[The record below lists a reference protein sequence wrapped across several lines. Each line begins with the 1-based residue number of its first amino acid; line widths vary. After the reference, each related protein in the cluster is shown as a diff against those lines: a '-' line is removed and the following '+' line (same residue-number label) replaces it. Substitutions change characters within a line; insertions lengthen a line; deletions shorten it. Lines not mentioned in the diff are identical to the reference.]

1 MIDLNILE
9 KGKDYNQLKK
19 SYVIFIC
26 NYDPF
31 SRGRCIYRFE
41 NLCTDDPSLKL
52 GDDTAIIIVNP
63 YGTNDGKMGRGFA
76 AFLEYLRSGKATDS
90 YTESL
95 AEEVD
100 SVRASEEWRRE
111 YMLLLERDRENQN
124 IGEQRGIK
132 IGQEIGQKIGE
143 QNGAKKDAAELFK
156 NGVSYEI
163 VRRSI
168 SREKISDE
176 ELREIYDS
184 VQ

>member
-1 MIDLNILE
+1 M
-9 KGKDYNQLKK
+9 
-19 SYVIFIC
+19 IFIC

-31 SRGRCIYRFE
+31 SRERCIYRFE

-63 YGTNDGKMGRGFA
+63 YGTNDRKMGRGFS

-156 NGVSYEI
+156 NGASYDL

-168 SREKISDE
+168 SKEKISDE
-176 ELREIYDS
+176 ELQEIYDS
-184 VQ
+184 AR

>member
-1 MIDLNILE
+1 
-9 KGKDYNQLKK
+9 
-19 SYVIFIC
+19 
-26 NYDPF
+26 
-31 SRGRCIYRFE
+31 
-41 NLCTDDPSLKL
+41 
-52 GDDTAIIIVNP
+52 
-63 YGTNDGKMGRGFA
+63 MGRGFA

-132 IGQEIGQKIGE
+132 IGE

-176 ELREIYDS
+176 ELQEIYDS
-184 VQ
+184 AR

>member
-1 MIDLNILE
+1 
-9 KGKDYNQLKK
+9 
-19 SYVIFIC
+19 
-26 NYDPF
+26 
-31 SRGRCIYRFE
+31 
-41 NLCTDDPSLKL
+41 
-52 GDDTAIIIVNP
+52 
-63 YGTNDGKMGRGFA
+63 MGRGFA

-132 IGQEIGQKIGE
+132 IGE
-143 QNGAKKDAAELFK
+143 QNGA
-156 NGVSYEI
+156 SYDL

-176 ELREIYDS
+176 ELQEIYDS
-184 VQ
+184 VR

>member
-1 MIDLNILE
+1 
-9 KGKDYNQLKK
+9 
-19 SYVIFIC
+19 
-26 NYDPF
+26 
-31 SRGRCIYRFE
+31 
-41 NLCTDDPSLKL
+41 
-52 GDDTAIIIVNP
+52 
-63 YGTNDGKMGRGFA
+63 MGRGFS

-132 IGQEIGQKIGE
+132 IGE
-143 QNGAKKDAAELFK
+143 QNGAKKDVAELFK
-156 NGVSYEI
+156 NGASYDL

-184 VQ
+184 VM

>member
-1 MIDLNILE
+1 
-9 KGKDYNQLKK
+9 
-19 SYVIFIC
+19 
-26 NYDPF
+26 
-31 SRGRCIYRFE
+31 
-41 NLCTDDPSLKL
+41 
-52 GDDTAIIIVNP
+52 
-63 YGTNDGKMGRGFA
+63 MGRGFA

-132 IGQEIGQKIGE
+132 IGQKIGE

-156 NGVSYEI
+156 NGASYDL

-176 ELREIYDS
+176 ELQGIYDS
-184 VQ
+184 VR

>member
-1 MIDLNILE
+1 
-9 KGKDYNQLKK
+9 
-19 SYVIFIC
+19 
-26 NYDPF
+26 
-31 SRGRCIYRFE
+31 
-41 NLCTDDPSLKL
+41 
-52 GDDTAIIIVNP
+52 
-63 YGTNDGKMGRGFA
+63 MGRGFA
-76 AFLEYLRSGKATDS
+76 AFLEYLRSGKATDF

-100 SVRASEEWRRE
+100 SVRASEECRRK

-132 IGQEIGQKIGE
+132 IGQKIGE

-156 NGVSYEI
+156 NGVSYDL

-176 ELREIYDS
+176 ELQEIYNS
-184 VQ
+184 VM

>member
-1 MIDLNILE
+1 
-9 KGKDYNQLKK
+9 
-19 SYVIFIC
+19 
-26 NYDPF
+26 
-31 SRGRCIYRFE
+31 
-41 NLCTDDPSLKL
+41 
-52 GDDTAIIIVNP
+52 
-63 YGTNDGKMGRGFA
+63 MGRGFA

-132 IGQEIGQKIGE
+132 IGE

-156 NGVSYEI
+156 NGASYDL

-168 SREKISDE
+168 SKEKISDE
-176 ELREIYDS
+176 ELQEIYDS
-184 VQ
+184 AR

>member
-1 MIDLNILE
+1 
-9 KGKDYNQLKK
+9 
-19 SYVIFIC
+19 
-26 NYDPF
+26 
-31 SRGRCIYRFE
+31 
-41 NLCTDDPSLKL
+41 
-52 GDDTAIIIVNP
+52 
-63 YGTNDGKMGRGFA
+63 MGRGFA

-132 IGQEIGQKIGE
+132 IGQKIGE
-143 QNGAKKDAAELFK
+143 QNGAKKDAAEFFK

-184 VQ
+184 VM

>member
-1 MIDLNILE
+1 M
-9 KGKDYNQLKK
+9 
-19 SYVIFIC
+19 IFIC

-31 SRGRCIYRFE
+31 SRERCIYRFE

-90 YTESL
+90 YTEAL

-156 NGVSYEI
+156 NGASYDL

-168 SREKISDE
+168 SKEKISDE
-176 ELREIYDS
+176 ELQEIYDS
-184 VQ
+184 AR

>member
-1 MIDLNILE
+1 
-9 KGKDYNQLKK
+9 
-19 SYVIFIC
+19 
-26 NYDPF
+26 
-31 SRGRCIYRFE
+31 
-41 NLCTDDPSLKL
+41 
-52 GDDTAIIIVNP
+52 
-63 YGTNDGKMGRGFA
+63 MGRGFA

-100 SVRASEEWRRE
+100 SVRVSEEWRRE

-132 IGQEIGQKIGE
+132 IGE

-156 NGVSYEI
+156 NGASYDL

-176 ELREIYDS
+176 ELQGIYDS
-184 VQ
+184 VR

>member
-1 MIDLNILE
+1 M
-9 KGKDYNQLKK
+9 
-19 SYVIFIC
+19 
-26 NYDPF
+26 
-31 SRGRCIYRFE
+31 
-41 NLCTDDPSLKL
+41 KL

-132 IGQEIGQKIGE
+132 IGE

-156 NGVSYEI
+156 NGASYDL

-168 SREKISDE
+168 SKEKISDE
-176 ELREIYDS
+176 ELQEIYDS
-184 VQ
+184 VM

>member
-1 MIDLNILE
+1 
-9 KGKDYNQLKK
+9 
-19 SYVIFIC
+19 
-26 NYDPF
+26 
-31 SRGRCIYRFE
+31 
-41 NLCTDDPSLKL
+41 
-52 GDDTAIIIVNP
+52 
-63 YGTNDGKMGRGFA
+63 MGRGFV

-132 IGQEIGQKIGE
+132 IGQKIGE

-156 NGVSYEI
+156 NGASYDL
-163 VRRSI
+163 VRRSMP
-168 SREKISDE
+168 REKISDE

>member
-1 MIDLNILE
+1 
-9 KGKDYNQLKK
+9 
-19 SYVIFIC
+19 
-26 NYDPF
+26 
-31 SRGRCIYRFE
+31 
-41 NLCTDDPSLKL
+41 
-52 GDDTAIIIVNP
+52 
-63 YGTNDGKMGRGFA
+63 
-76 AFLEYLRSGKATDS
+76 
-90 YTESL
+90 
-95 AEEVD
+95 
-100 SVRASEEWRRE
+100 
-111 YMLLLERDRENQN
+111 MLLLERDRENQN

-132 IGQEIGQKIGE
+132 IGQEIGQKIGQKIGE

>member
-1 MIDLNILE
+1 
-9 KGKDYNQLKK
+9 
-19 SYVIFIC
+19 
-26 NYDPF
+26 
-31 SRGRCIYRFE
+31 
-41 NLCTDDPSLKL
+41 
-52 GDDTAIIIVNP
+52 
-63 YGTNDGKMGRGFA
+63 MGRGFA

-132 IGQEIGQKIGE
+132 IGE

-156 NGVSYEI
+156 NGASYDL

-168 SREKISDE
+168 SKEKISDE
-176 ELREIYDS
+176 ELQEIYDS
-184 VQ
+184 VM

>member
-1 MIDLNILE
+1 
-9 KGKDYNQLKK
+9 
-19 SYVIFIC
+19 
-26 NYDPF
+26 
-31 SRGRCIYRFE
+31 
-41 NLCTDDPSLKL
+41 
-52 GDDTAIIIVNP
+52 
-63 YGTNDGKMGRGFA
+63 MGRGFA

-132 IGQEIGQKIGE
+132 IGE
-143 QNGAKKDAAELFK
+143 QNGAKKDAAEFFK

-176 ELREIYDS
+176 ELQGIYDS
-184 VQ
+184 VWQ

>member
-1 MIDLNILE
+1 
-9 KGKDYNQLKK
+9 
-19 SYVIFIC
+19 
-26 NYDPF
+26 
-31 SRGRCIYRFE
+31 
-41 NLCTDDPSLKL
+41 
-52 GDDTAIIIVNP
+52 
-63 YGTNDGKMGRGFA
+63 MGRGFA

-132 IGQEIGQKIGE
+132 IGQKIGE

-156 NGVSYEI
+156 NGASYDL

>member
-1 MIDLNILE
+1 
-9 KGKDYNQLKK
+9 
-19 SYVIFIC
+19 
-26 NYDPF
+26 
-31 SRGRCIYRFE
+31 
-41 NLCTDDPSLKL
+41 
-52 GDDTAIIIVNP
+52 
-63 YGTNDGKMGRGFA
+63 MGRGFA

-132 IGQEIGQKIGE
+132 IGQKIGE

-156 NGVSYEI
+156 NGASYDL
-163 VRRSI
+163 VRRSMP
-168 SREKISDE
+168 REKISDE

>member
-1 MIDLNILE
+1 
-9 KGKDYNQLKK
+9 
-19 SYVIFIC
+19 
-26 NYDPF
+26 
-31 SRGRCIYRFE
+31 
-41 NLCTDDPSLKL
+41 
-52 GDDTAIIIVNP
+52 
-63 YGTNDGKMGRGFA
+63 MGRGFA

-132 IGQEIGQKIGE
+132 IGQKIGE

-168 SREKISDE
+168 SKEKISDE
-176 ELREIYDS
+176 ELQEIYDS
-184 VQ
+184 AR

>member
-1 MIDLNILE
+1 
-9 KGKDYNQLKK
+9 
-19 SYVIFIC
+19 
-26 NYDPF
+26 
-31 SRGRCIYRFE
+31 
-41 NLCTDDPSLKL
+41 
-52 GDDTAIIIVNP
+52 
-63 YGTNDGKMGRGFA
+63 MGRGFA

-132 IGQEIGQKIGE
+132 IGE
-143 QNGAKKDAAELFK
+143 QNGAKKDVAELFK
-156 NGVSYEI
+156 NGVSYEV
-163 VRRSI
+163 VRKSI

-176 ELREIYDS
+176 ELQEIYDS
-184 VQ
+184 VM

>member
-1 MIDLNILE
+1 
-9 KGKDYNQLKK
+9 
-19 SYVIFIC
+19 
-26 NYDPF
+26 
-31 SRGRCIYRFE
+31 
-41 NLCTDDPSLKL
+41 
-52 GDDTAIIIVNP
+52 
-63 YGTNDGKMGRGFA
+63 MGRGFA

-156 NGVSYEI
+156 NGASYDL

-176 ELREIYDS
+176 ELQGIYDS
-184 VQ
+184 VR

>member
-1 MIDLNILE
+1 
-9 KGKDYNQLKK
+9 
-19 SYVIFIC
+19 
-26 NYDPF
+26 
-31 SRGRCIYRFE
+31 
-41 NLCTDDPSLKL
+41 
-52 GDDTAIIIVNP
+52 
-63 YGTNDGKMGRGFA
+63 MGRGFA

-132 IGQEIGQKIGE
+132 IGE

-184 VQ
+184 VR

>member
-31 SRGRCIYRFE
+31 SRQRCIYRFE

-124 IGEQRGIK
+124 IGVQRGI
-132 IGQEIGQKIGE
+132 KIGE

-168 SREKISDE
+168 SKEKISDE
-176 ELREIYDS
+176 ELQEIYDS
-184 VQ
+184 AR

>member
-1 MIDLNILE
+1 
-9 KGKDYNQLKK
+9 
-19 SYVIFIC
+19 
-26 NYDPF
+26 
-31 SRGRCIYRFE
+31 
-41 NLCTDDPSLKL
+41 
-52 GDDTAIIIVNP
+52 
-63 YGTNDGKMGRGFA
+63 MGRGFA

-156 NGVSYEI
+156 NGASYDL

-168 SREKISDE
+168 PREKISDE

>member
-1 MIDLNILE
+1 
-9 KGKDYNQLKK
+9 
-19 SYVIFIC
+19 
-26 NYDPF
+26 
-31 SRGRCIYRFE
+31 
-41 NLCTDDPSLKL
+41 
-52 GDDTAIIIVNP
+52 
-63 YGTNDGKMGRGFA
+63 MGRGFA

-132 IGQEIGQKIGE
+132 IGE
-143 QNGAKKDAAELFK
+143 QNGEKKDAAELFK
-156 NGVSYEI
+156 NGASYDL

-168 SREKISDE
+168 SKEKISDE
-176 ELREIYDS
+176 ELQEIYDS
-184 VQ
+184 AR

>member
-1 MIDLNILE
+1 
-9 KGKDYNQLKK
+9 
-19 SYVIFIC
+19 
-26 NYDPF
+26 
-31 SRGRCIYRFE
+31 
-41 NLCTDDPSLKL
+41 
-52 GDDTAIIIVNP
+52 
-63 YGTNDGKMGRGFA
+63 MGRGFA

-132 IGQEIGQKIGE
+132 IGQKIGE

-156 NGVSYEI
+156 NGASYDL
-163 VRRSI
+163 VRRSMP
-168 SREKISDE
+168 REKISDE

-184 VQ
+184 AR

>member
-1 MIDLNILE
+1 
-9 KGKDYNQLKK
+9 
-19 SYVIFIC
+19 
-26 NYDPF
+26 
-31 SRGRCIYRFE
+31 
-41 NLCTDDPSLKL
+41 
-52 GDDTAIIIVNP
+52 
-63 YGTNDGKMGRGFA
+63 MGRGFA

-132 IGQEIGQKIGE
+132 IGE

-156 NGVSYEI
+156 NGVSYEV
-163 VRRSI
+163 VRKSI

-176 ELREIYDS
+176 ELQEIYDS
-184 VQ
+184 VM

>member
-1 MIDLNILE
+1 
-9 KGKDYNQLKK
+9 
-19 SYVIFIC
+19 
-26 NYDPF
+26 
-31 SRGRCIYRFE
+31 
-41 NLCTDDPSLKL
+41 
-52 GDDTAIIIVNP
+52 
-63 YGTNDGKMGRGFA
+63 MGRGFS

-132 IGQEIGQKIGE
+132 IGQKIGE
-143 QNGAKKDAAELFK
+143 QNGAKKDAAEFFK

-176 ELREIYDS
+176 ELQGIYDS
-184 VQ
+184 V